1 MCQNTITTDQ
11 GVIYFK
17 YNIILL
23 DFNSILQKAIKK
35 YTFNLYELALIDCKS
50 DATSI
55 FLNYLIQELF
65 ETIKSVENQYKII
78 LYVNNKCS
86 SFIEFNK
93 VIHLLF
99 KNLCTTMIIND
110 LTFNSFLKDKK
121 QSNITVENAIFRDN
135 VCNFQKFVR
144 FLKKYKLQYLYKSYF
159 TQPCN
164 KILFAR

>member
-23 DFNSILQKAIKK
+23 DFNCILQRAIKK

-55 FLNYLIQELF
+55 FFNYLIQELF
-65 ETIKSVENQYKII
+65 ETIKVVDNQYKIV

-86 SFIEFNK
+86 SFIEFSK
-93 VIHLLF
+93 VIHILF

-110 LTFNSFLKDKK
+110 QLFSNFTQSKK
-121 QSNITVENAIFRDN
+121 QSNLIIENVLFQNN

-144 FLKKYKLQYLYKSYF
+144 FLKKYKLQYLCKSYF

>member
-23 DFNSILQKAIKK
+23 DFNCILQRAIKK

-50 DATSI
+50 DAI
-55 FLNYLIQELF
+55 GLFFNYLIQELF
-65 ETIKSVENQYKII
+65 ETIKLIDIQYKII
-78 LYVNNKCS
+78 LYINTKCS
-86 SFIEFNK
+86 SFIEFDR
-93 VIHLLF
+93 VIRILF
-99 KNLCTTMIIND
+99 KNMCTTLIIND
-110 LTFNSFLKDKK
+110 LTYSSFLHNQK
-121 QSNITVENAIFRDN
+121 QSDLIIENVLFQNN
-135 VCNFQKFVR
+135 VCNFQKFIR

-159 TQPCN
+159 TQPCH